1 MTPLPK
7 SSAPAPALAGGDAA
21 SVNGSGPQRSTAL
34 LHLASALNVLDTLD
48 DLMVRIAEIAAGA
61 VGVDC
66 AQAYA
71 YDETRT
77 RTIAAGA
84 FGLDVDRNRLSL
96 LASIDPHSLPAE
108 LHVIRSG
115 QPLFRDRTTPF
126 PDPFPPV
133 DWHSDLVVP
142 LLAAGTTQGVLYV
155 RQRNHY
161 RTFSREDVAL
171 LQALGHLAGLAILR
185 VRESEA
191 AQRRADHIKLI
202 SRLGQALSTTLDLEA
217 ICITIH
223 REVRSVVAAE
233 VFFIALLEPGGDALW
248 FPYRVDG
255 DSRLP
260 VCSVALDEG
269 PTSHVVR
276 TRQTLLIGPDHP
288 LYRRAQHFGQAHRTV
303 KSALFVPLIRD
314 DRLIGVLSVQRY
326 DGVYDA
332 EDVRII
338 ETIAH
343 QSAAAVAHAQLFA
356 AMRDARDA
364 AEYHAAHLRAVLGIT
379 RLIASETDLSSV
391 LRTLGTALADL
402 VPHDR
407 LAVYRVSTTGQQLE
421 LLIRAGEALPS
432 LVEQESTV
440 TGPMARVLA
449 TGQPALVSTGND
461 LRSAAALAPL
471 VVSGRVTGV
480 LRLDRVQGPPFSDH
494 EFTVV
499 RLLAEHAAIAVRN
512 AELVAHNRDLYLA
525 SVRALTS
532 AVDAKDPYT
541 RGHSERVARLA
552 GRTAAALG
560 LDEQAIETIMLAGL
574 LHDIGKIGVPDSILL
589 KPDHLDEAERAI
601 MIRHAEIGAEI
612 LEGIGAPALLPIVPL
627 VRHHHEWF
635 NGCGYP
641 DGIAGDTIPLGA
653 AIIAVADAFDTM
665 TTDRPYRSRC
675 SAAAAISELR
685 RWAGEQFN
693 PRVVDVFA
701 RVIESDAA
709 MAGDATHLPIAVP
722 RELRLGPVAGT
733 PGRIA
738 DARALGLLVELAGLT
753 RHIPDLRTFLRSVTE
768 MIRRRLGYE
777 SIYLLL
783 VDRERED
790 FALAAHSGNL
800 HGVVDDNYR
809 QPLDVG
815 ICGDVY
821 RTGRIRNIPNVHA
834 EPLHYDPDPS
844 VPVESEIVVP
854 LIVNDE
860 VIGVISAESS
870 QRAAFTASDEM
881 VLTAVADQLAMAIHV
896 AQLHDQAKRAA
907 ATDGLTGLAN
917 HRAFYE
923 ALEAAVATGQPFA
936 LVLFDVEGLK
946 EINDTAGHLAGD
958 ALLRRVGQT
967 IREMVRATDIVARY
981 GGDEF
986 AVILQEATAEQA
998 AAIAIRVRQR
1008 LLECEMPVPGVR
1020 ATVRYGVAAAP
1031 ADGTRPMSL
1040 VAVADSRMYD
1050 MHARVRRSRP
1060 GKVLVRQRMRPQ
1072 RSGLRVRPHGL
1083 ERRPAE

>member
-1 MTPLPK
+1 MT
-7 SSAPAPALAGGDAA
+7 
-21 SVNGSGPQRSTAL
+21 
-34 LHLASALNVLDTLD
+34 
-48 DLMVRIAEIAAGA
+48 RIAEIAADA
-61 VGVDC
+61 AGVDC

-77 RTIAAGA
+77 RTVAAGM
-84 FGLDVDRNRLSL
+84 FGAHPDRDRLSL
-96 LASIDPHSLPAE
+96 VAALDPEALPAE

-115 QPLFRDRTTPF
+115 QPLFRDRCTPF
-126 PDPFPPV
+126 PDPCPPE

-142 LLAAGTTQGVLYV
+142 LLAAGAAQGVIYI
-155 RQRNHY
+155 RQRHQY

-171 LQALGHLAGLAILR
+171 LQAIGNLAGLAILR

-191 AQRRADHIKLI
+191 ARRRADHISLI

-217 ICITIH
+217 VCATIH

-233 VFFIALLEPGGDALW
+233 VFFVALIEGGEDALW
-248 FPYRVDG
+248 IPYRVD
-255 DSRLP
+255 DDVRLP
-260 VCSVALDEG
+260 PCSVSLDDG
-269 PTSHVVR
+269 PTAHVVQ
-276 TRQTLLIGPDHP
+276 TRQTLLIGRDSP
-288 LYRRAQHFGQAHRTV
+288 LYRRAQHFGHPHREV
-303 KSALFVPLIRD
+303 ESALFVPLIRD

-326 DGVYDA
+326 DGAYHAD
-332 EDVRII
+332 DVRTI

-364 AEYHAAHLRAVLGIT
+364 AEHHAANLRAVLGIT
-379 RLIASETDLSSV
+379 RAVASETDLNSV

-402 VPHDR
+402 VPHDH
-407 LAVYRVSTTGQQLE
+407 LAVYRLAANGQQLD
-421 LLIRAGEALPS
+421 LLFHAGAASSSQPEKGGVPS
-432 LVEQESTV
+432 
-440 TGPMARVLA
+440 GPIARVLA
-449 TGQPALVSTGND
+449 TGQPALLGIGDD

-471 VVSGRVTGV
+471 IVSGRVTGV
-480 LRLDRVQGPPFSDH
+480 LRLDRMHGPPFSDQ
-494 EFTVV
+494 EFTIV
-499 RLLAEHAAIAVRN
+499 RILAEHAAIAIRN
-512 AELVAHNRDLYLA
+512 AELVSHNRDLYLA

-541 RGHSERVARLA
+541 RGHSERVARMA
-552 GRTAAALG
+552 GRIAAVMD
-560 LDEQAIETIMLAGL
+560 LDEHAIETIMLAGL

-589 KPDHLDEAERAI
+589 KPDGLDEAERAV
-601 MIRHAEIGAEI
+601 MIRHAELGAEI
-612 LEGIGAPALLPIVPL
+612 LEGIGAPALLPVVPL

-635 NGCGYP
+635 NGAGYP
-641 DGIAGDTIPLGA
+641 DGIAGEMIPLGA

-665 TTDRPYRSRC
+665 TTDRPYRRRC
-675 SAAAAISELR
+675 SPAAAVNELR
-685 RWAGEQFN
+685 RWAGVQFH
-693 PRVVDVFA
+693 PAVVEAFVRVV
-701 RVIESDAA
+701 ESDLMMADGVRHLSFA
-709 MAGDATHLPIAVP
+709 MQMPSDLKFGASS
-722 RELRLGPVAGT
+722 GT
-733 PGRIA
+733 LGRIA

-768 MIRRRLGYE
+768 MVRRRLGYE

-783 VDRERED
+783 VDRERQE
-790 FALAAHSGNL
+790 FALAAYSGNL

-821 RTGRIRNIPNVHA
+821 RHARMRNIPNVRV
-834 EPLHYDPDPS
+834 EPQHYDPDPS

-923 ALEAAVATGQPFA
+923 ALEVTAAAGRPFA
-936 LVLFDVEGLK
+936 IVLFDVEGLK
-946 EINDTAGHLAGD
+946 DINDTAGHLAGD

-967 IREMVRATDIVARY
+967 IREMVRANDVVARY

-986 AVILQEATAEQA
+986 AVILPETSGAQA
-998 AAIAIRVRQR
+998 MAIGDRVRRR
-1008 LLECEMPVPGVR
+1008 LLECDMPVPGR
-1020 ATVRYGVAAAP
+1020 RTTVRFGVAAAP
-1031 ADGTRPMSL
+1031 ADGTRPMAL
-1040 VAVADSRMYD
+1040 VALADARMYK
-1050 MHARVRRSRP
+1050 MHPRTRRSRSRRQA
-1060 GKVLVRQRMRPQ
+1060 VRRQRRSRLVTRPQ
-1072 RSGLRVRPHGL
+1072 SPNSRI
-1083 ERRPAE
+1083 AA